1 MRYLLPLLLL
11 CTSSLFAQ
19 TNYYVSTSGDNA
31 NDGLTIAGSWETLQY
46 AMNNAPANSIVN
58 ILSGTYNEKVE
69 VNVSGTPG
77 GQIVFQNYQTDAVI
91 ISGSGL
97 GGNDAI
103 IGIFDQSYITIKGL
117 QVANNEQLDAQ
128 GIIVE
133 GDCKGVELRENE
145 VYNINFSTNPSDV
158 ATETR
163 NSQPIIVYGSNAS
176 APVTGLIIDGNI
188 VRDSRTGYSEGLA
201 VNGNVDGFEVTNNE
215 VYNVSNIGIDIIGH
229 EGTAAANDQARN
241 GLIADNLVYNCKS
254 PYATAAGIYVDGGM
268 DLIIERNVV
277 HDGQWG
283 IEIGCENLG
292 KTTSGVIVRNN
303 FIYNNDDA
311 GLVMGGYN
319 FPSES
324 GKVTDSEMLNN
335 SLYHND
341 QLAGGIG
348 EVTGE
353 IAVTYVENCRIS
365 NNIVHANPPTGLLL
379 YVDPVN
385 SIGLSLDYNLYYSD
399 ALAEFEYEGAFYAD
413 FAAYKAAGVQDAA
426 SAFADPKMML
436 PATGDLHLTT
446 DSPAR
451 DAGDP
456 ATASAGLTD
465 IDGEARVDNGS
476 IDIGADEFVATLP
489 VVYQDPFRARLV
501 EDVVLLSWR
510 TSTETGAS
518 SYTIEKSADAINW
531 ESIAQ
536 QVAANAG
543 ERYEVIDAKIT
554 GTELF
559 YRLRQEDLDGSFS
572 YSDVVMVRL
581 PEGGVT
587 TSIFPNPAKDWIFVR
602 SLRQLTEMRLYGPD
616 GQLVRSAQQAA
627 RGKLFCGDLPA
638 GSYRLELSSRFGQT
652 THLVVIQ

>member
-1 MRYLLPLLLL
+1 MLL
-11 CTSSLFAQ
+11 CTSSLFSQ
-19 TNYYVSTSGDNA
+19 TNYYVSTSGDNG
-31 NDGLTIAGSWETLQY
+31 NDGLTIASAWETVQH
-46 AMNNAPANSIVN
+46 AMDNAPANSIVN
-58 ILSGTYNEKVE
+58 ILAGTYNEKVE
-69 VNVSGTPG
+69 MNVSGTAG
-77 GQIVFQNYQTDAVI
+77 GQIIFQNYQTDVAV

-103 IGIFDQSYITIKGL
+103 IGIFDQSYVTIKGL

-133 GDCKGVELRENE
+133 GDCQSVELRDNE
-145 VYNINFSTNPSDV
+145 VYNINFSTNPADV

-176 APVTGLIIDGNI
+176 APVSGLIIDGNI

-229 EGTAAANDQARN
+229 EGTASANDQARN
-241 GLIADNLVYNCKS
+241 GIITDNLVYNCKS

-324 GKVTDSEMLNN
+324 GKVINSEMLNN

-341 QLAGGIG
+341 QLSGGIG

-353 IAVTYVENCRIS
+353 INVTYVENCRIS

-385 SIGLSLDYNLYYSD
+385 SIGLTLDYNLYYSD

-413 FAAYKAAGVQDAA
+413 FAAYEAAGIQDAE
-426 SAFADPKMML
+426 STFADPKMMA
-436 PATGDLHLTT
+436 PAAGDLHLTA
-446 DSPAR
+446 DSPAL
-451 DAGDP
+451 DEGDP
-456 ATASAGLTD
+456 ATSSAGTTD
-465 IDGEARVDNGS
+465 IDGEARVDNGT
-476 IDIGADEFVATLP
+476 IDVGADEFVSTLP

-510 TSTETGAS
+510 TSVEVDAS
-518 SYTIEKSADAINW
+518 SYLIEKSTDAVNW
-531 ESIAQ
+531 EGIAEL
-536 QVAANAG
+536 VAANAG
-543 ERYEVIDAKIT
+543 ERYEVIDAKVV
-554 GTELF
+554 GSELF

-572 YSDVVMVRL
+572 YSDVVVVRL
-581 PEGGVT
+581 PETGVN

-602 SLRQLTEMRLYGPD
+602 SLRQLTEMRLYGAN
-616 GQLVRSAQQAA
+616 GQLLRSADQPA

-638 GSYRLELSSRFGQT
+638 GSYRLELNSRFGQT
-652 THLVVIQ
+652 THLIIVQ